1 MVTKGKCCSW
11 IDQHYIAVPL
21 TAMTQLKDAGHV
33 RKRKQGETSAGQQVS
48 FRVALPDFLRR
59 GQK

>member
-1 MVTKGKCCSW
+1 MVTKGKQCSW

-33 RKRKQGETSAGQQVS
+33 RKRKQGETSAGQQLS
-48 FRVALPDFLRR
+48 GEIALPDFWHN